1 MDLDMIDKLS
11 NGLANEPNSQQQQT
25 AVLRLLTFE
34 NAWPGKHKLMNCES
48 VTFWRFMTYNYES
61 LHCNN
66 Q

>member
-34 NAWPGKHKLMNCES
+34 NAWPGSWEAYDPK
-48 VTFWRFMTYNYES
+48 TPRFWT
-61 LHCNN
+61 
-66 Q
+66 

>member
-34 NAWPGKHKLMNCES
+34 NAWPGKQTSELLKCYLLE
-48 VTFWRFMTYNYES
+48 VVEY
-61 LHCNN
+61 CNAM
-66 Q
+66 